1 MQELAITI
9 KKYIPEA
16 FSTIFQQGVKLKIR
30 TGISVRDFLCGNL
43 GLSTEYVE
51 NRISTIFLNG
61 QPVDNLDSSHIK
73 DRATISLSAAM
84 PGLVGATMRRGG
96 FYASFRN
103 TITYR
108 DDGKS
113 SEVTDGSL
121 KIKLFNIIM
130 KEIGEDLLRKGIYIT
145 CEDTRELIK
154 NSAFD
159 FMKNCVTAIM
169 DGREIEHEKL
179 LGDSTLNKCDI
190 VFLRLES

>member
-1 MQELAITI
+1 MRELAITI

-16 FSTIFQQGVKLKIR
+16 FSTIFQQGVSLKIR

-43 GLSTEYVE
+43 GLAPEYVE

-73 DRATISLSAAM
+73 DGSTISLSAAM

-96 FYASFRN
+96 FYASLRN
-103 TITYR
+103 TITYK

-113 SEVTDGSL
+113 SEVTDGSV

-145 CEDTRELIK
+145 CEETRELIK

-159 FMKNCVTAIM
+159 FRHNCVSAIM
-169 DGREIEHEKL
+169 DGRGIEYERL

-190 VFLRLES
+190 VLLRLES

>member
-1 MQELAITI
+1 MQELVIII

-16 FSTIFQQGVKLKIR
+16 FSTIFQQGVTLKIR

-43 GLSTEYVE
+43 GLSSEYVE

-73 DRATISLSAAM
+73 DRSTISLSAAM

-103 TITYR
+103 TITYK

-113 SEVTDGSL
+113 SEVTDGSV

-130 KEIGEDLLRKGIYIT
+130 KELGEDLLRKGIYIT
-145 CEDTRELIK
+145 CDDTRELIE
-154 NSAFD
+154 NSASD
-159 FMKNCVTAIM
+159 FLQNCVSAIM
-169 DGREIEHEKL
+169 DGKEIEHERL
-179 LGDSTLNKCDI
+179 LDGSILNKCD
-190 VFLRLES
+190 VVLLRVES